1 MSEKKLL
8 IKNIGS
14 LGIVQIVNYIFPL
27 LTIPYVSRIL
37 GPSSLGIINYI
48 NAFIVYFTLIV
59 GYGFDYSA
67 TRKIAFNSSSNKDSR
82 NEVFS
87 EVISAKFLLLIIA
100 SILYLISFFYVN
112 QLNKNPTL
120 SLIIYLNVISV
131 FLSPYYIYQ
140 GLQNLSLYSIVNLIR
155 GVLSTVLIFILIKR
169 EKDYIIYAA
178 ITVILNVIS
187 SLFFLI
193 YAIVKYNLKFRLYGL
208 KHSVKLL
215 KSDRYIFFSSIIWS
229 LYTSTNTVIL
239 GFFVDSAH
247 VGFYTVA
254 VSLITIIQSVINT
267 PLTTSLYPFLANS
280 FSLSIDAGI
289 EQLRKIAPIVFYF
302 TLLSGFFILLFAP
315 LIINIVY
322 GEKFHNSIICL
333 MLLSFMPLV
342 SCMVNLFGIQVMYN
356 LKMDKDF
363 VKITFVGAI
372 LSVFLNL
379 FFCYYFGYIGPC
391 IVLFITESFILIKA
405 YIKLKKMELDIIK
418 LEYFRWSCLKK
429 NILSFISK

>member
-67 TRKIAFNSSSNKDSR
+67 TRKIAFNNSSNKDSR

-155 GVLSTVLIFILIKR
+155 
-169 EKDYIIYAA
+169 
-178 ITVILNVIS
+178 
-187 SLFFLI
+187 
-193 YAIVKYNLKFRLYGL
+193 
-208 KHSVKLL
+208 
-215 KSDRYIFFSSIIWS
+215 
-229 LYTSTNTVIL
+229 
-239 GFFVDSAH
+239 
-247 VGFYTVA
+247 
-254 VSLITIIQSVINT
+254 
-267 PLTTSLYPFLANS
+267 
-280 FSLSIDAGI
+280 
-289 EQLRKIAPIVFYF
+289 
-302 TLLSGFFILLFAP
+302 
-315 LIINIVY
+315 
-322 GEKFHNSIICL
+322 
-333 MLLSFMPLV
+333 
-342 SCMVNLFGIQVMYN
+342 
-356 LKMDKDF
+356 
-363 VKITFVGAI
+363 
-372 LSVFLNL
+372 
-379 FFCYYFGYIGPC
+379 
-391 IVLFITESFILIKA
+391 
-405 YIKLKKMELDIIK
+405 
-418 LEYFRWSCLKK
+418 
-429 NILSFISK
+429 

>member
-67 TRKIAFNSSSNKDSR
+67 TRKIAFNNSSNKDSR

-215 KSDRYIFFSSIIWS
+215 ISDRYIFFSSIIWS

-254 VSLITIIQSVINT
+254 VSLITIIQSVINI
-267 PLTTSLYPFLANS
+267 PLTTSLYPFLAIS
-280 FSLSIDAGI
+280 FSLGIDAGM
-289 EQLRKIAPIVFYF
+289 EQLRKMAPILFFF
-302 TLLSGFFILLFAP
+302 TLFIGFFILFFAP
-315 LIINIVY
+315 LLFNILYV
-322 GEKFHNSIICL
+322 EKFHN
-333 MLLSFMPLV
+333 
-342 SCMVNLFGIQVMYN
+342 
-356 LKMDKDF
+356 
-363 VKITFVGAI
+363 
-372 LSVFLNL
+372 
-379 FFCYYFGYIGPC
+379 
-391 IVLFITESFILIKA
+391 
-405 YIKLKKMELDIIK
+405 
-418 LEYFRWSCLKK
+418 
-429 NILSFISK
+429 